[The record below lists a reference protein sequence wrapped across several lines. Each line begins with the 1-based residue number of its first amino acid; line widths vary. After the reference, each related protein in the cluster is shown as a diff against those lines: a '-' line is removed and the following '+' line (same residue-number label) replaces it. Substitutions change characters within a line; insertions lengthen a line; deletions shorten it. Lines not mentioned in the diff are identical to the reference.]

1 MPDDV
6 AVRLLL
12 IADTHIPRRAR
23 ALPAQVRA
31 EVARADVVLHAG
43 DWVTEDVLDDL
54 DARAA
59 RLVGVWG
66 NNDGA
71 LALDRG
77 HGVGS
82 VMPLPQA

>member
-1 MPDDV
+1 MPDDD
-6 AVRLLL
+6 AARLLL

-23 ALPAQVRA
+23 ALPAQVWA

-43 DWVTEDVLDDL
+43 DWVAEDVLDDL

-66 NNDGA
+66 NNDGPGPVSYTH
-71 LALDRG
+71 LT
-77 HGVGS
+77 
-82 VMPLPQA
+82 LPTKA